1 MLRILGRD
9 TSSNVMK
16 VLWACAELDIAFE
29 REDVGGSF
37 GGNDTAAYLAMNP
50 NGLVPTIV
58 EDDGFTLWESN
69 AIVRYLA
76 ARYGAGGLCPS
87 DARARASAERWMD
100 WQATRVSPAMV
111 PVFRGL
117 VRTPPERRDPDS
129 IAKAR
134 GELSGAMAIMDACL
148 AANAFM
154 AGAAFSMGDIP
165 VGGAAWR
172 WFNMPIERED
182 YPHLRRWFD
191 ALCERPGYRRH
202 IMKPVA

>member
-16 VLWACAELDIAFE
+16 VLWVCAELDMTFE
-29 REDVGGSF
+29 RENVGGSF

-87 DARARASAERWMD
+87 NARARASAERWMD

-117 VRTPPERRDPDS
+117 VRTPPERRNPEA

-134 GELSGAMAIMDACL
+134 DGLSGAMAIMDANL
-148 AANAFM
+148 AVNAFM
-154 AGAAFSMGDIP
+154 AGDVFSMGDIP
-165 VGGAAWR
+165 VGVAAWR

-191 ALCERPGYRRH
+191 ALCKRPAYRRH